1 MSTSTPRSRLQEL
14 LPQMFQATEL
24 PGQPYLRFQLTAE
37 IKALLSMEHVRESLL
52 VPARQ
57 ITPLPNMPETVIGL
71 MSSRERVFCAIE
83 LDLLF
88 GLRPS
93 PVYSRQYHIVVLRV
107 SQSSSQQ
114 SSSEQEL
121 LLGIAVSS
129 ILGITRL
136 ISENLQLP
144 RKDFA
149 SNLKSYLQGY
159 VVEKEERLLV
169 LDARSIINA
178 SLLYNDRA

>member
-1 MSTSTPRSRLQEL
+1 MSTTKPHLRLQEL

-24 PGQPYLRFQLTAE
+24 PGQPYLRFQLGAE
-37 IKALLSMEHVRESLL
+37 SKALLSMEHVRESLL
-52 VPARQ
+52 VPAGK
-57 ITPLPNMPETVIGL
+57 ITPLPNMPEAVMGL
-71 MSSRERVFCAIE
+71 MSSRERVFCA
-83 LDLLF
+83 LDLDMLL
-88 GLRPS
+88 GLRSS
-93 PVYSRQYHIVVLRV
+93 PVYSRQYQIVVLRV
-107 SQSSSQQ
+107 PQSGLQQ
-114 SSSEQEL
+114 FSSEQDL
-121 LLGIAVSS
+121 LLGMAVSS